1 MTYFT
6 FAAMLLLS
14 TGAVFSLYRQLQV
27 LQQNSYSLSRY
38 LKWVS
43 KSYTLELALS
53 AMMYCAITVSV
64 LQGSDILALILSVC
78 LLIIG
83 IVSNIKTHKKSIE
96 KLGFT
101 ARIKRLYI
109 AAILLLGVFLFG
121 SIYSFYN
128 LFGEISRVLCIVLS
142 VVSPLLTVVI
152 WIVTYPIEK
161 VLAKRFVNKVKCG
174 ADVGEDD
181 SEGANF

>member
-6 FAAMLLLS
+6 FAAMLLLAAS
-14 TGAVFSLYRQLQV
+14 AVISLYRQLQV
-27 LQQNSYSLSRY
+27 LQQNSYSLSKY

-43 KSYTLELALS
+43 RSYTLQLALS

-64 LQGSDILALILSVC
+64 LQGSDILTLILSVC

-83 IVSNIKTHKKSIE
+83 IASNIKTHKKSIE

-109 AAILLLGVFLFG
+109 TAILLLGVFLFG

-152 WIVTYPIEK
+152 WLVTYPIEK
-161 VLAKRFVNKVKCG
+161 ALAKRFCNNVKNASVVDDDDNKG
-174 ADVGEDD
+174 AML
-181 SEGANF
+181 